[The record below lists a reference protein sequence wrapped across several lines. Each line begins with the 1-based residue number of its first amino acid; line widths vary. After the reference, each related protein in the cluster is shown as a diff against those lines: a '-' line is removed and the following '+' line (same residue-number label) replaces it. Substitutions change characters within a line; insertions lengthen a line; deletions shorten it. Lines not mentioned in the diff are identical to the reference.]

1 METEKKKKQFFV
13 KRDLGYMRGSI
24 LCNGNKC
31 GVSRRSAKC
40 SCGETYC
47 HIRLQWKKKIY
58 RYYTAS
64 YGRPFLYKDAQA
76 VLNKINDEITAGTF
90 NPEKWK
96 REAIAERKLG
106 TLWDAWIAEKIEA
119 IKTGKFSPSTLK
131 SYNTYRRKLEPLEST
146 DVRKITK
153 EELNDLPKKWG
164 KTSGKYQW
172 NIFNCLRAFLNW
184 AIQKGHMKTLPEFPE
199 CDKEPAKKQQALDY
213 DGQQFHISEIPDKH
227 RDIYI
232 FASETAL
239 RIGEACAVMIE
250 DLDLPNE
257 RMIVQKTY
265 SASQLMDRP
274 KGKKKLWIPLS
285 DRAIEVAKRNIR
297 SRIGRQ
303 FLFINPETKN
313 GYKTGYLRKLWR
325 KHGTCALTLH
335 EAIRAT
341 TVTGWAVS
349 GANAFEIKDL
359 GRWSDIRTAEGY
371 VRASTKHLRNIVN
384 RRNVVKF
391 ENPAKT
397 NQEA

>member
-1 METEKKKKQFFV
+1 METEKKKKVFSA

-119 IKTGKFSPSTLK
+119 IETGKFSPSTLK

-153 EELNDLPKKWG
+153 EELNNLPKKWG

-213 DGQQFHISEIPDKH
+213 NGQQFHINEIPDKH

-257 RMIVQKTY
+257 RMIVQRTY
-265 SASQLMDRP
+265 SASQLMNRP

-285 DRAIEVAKRNIR
+285 DKAIEVAKRNIR

-303 FLFINPETKN
+303 FLFINPETNN

-325 KHGTCALTLH
+325 KHSTCALTLH